1 MRHRPL
7 VLFFVLAYAG
17 GWAVFIPLVLLQ
29 GPLEWTALATVAP
42 TLAAVI
48 THRVTNGNY
57 RAVRLI
63 EGWPRAIAAGLAGV
77 LLMMFAYVVLPGN
90 TAADPSKLQWS
101 VFASVNV
108 YNYST
113 LIGGPLGE
121 EPGWRGY
128 ALPRLEAARGPVQ
141 GSMVLAMLWVGWHTP
156 MFFYPGWL
164 SAPLWIYALILLGA
178 SFILTFVTNLARFNV
193 LAPIAA
199 HAAFNTVSAWL
210 VGFFA
215 QTRPVVGVRFEL
227 VLAVCGLAVS
237 MVLMGATRGR
247 LRYVQASGLRRQAP
261 AEASGQ
267 SEA

>member
-1 MRHRPL
+1 MRQRPL

-29 GPLEWTALATVAP
+29 GPLEWTALATAAP
-42 TLAAVI
+42 ALAAVV
-48 THRVTNGNY
+48 THRVRHRSY
-57 RAVRLI
+57 RAVRVI
-63 EGWPRAIAAGLAGV
+63 AGWPRGIAGGLVGV

-90 TAADPSKLQWS
+90 TAADPSRLQWS
-101 VFASVNV
+101 VFASMSV

-128 ALPRLEAARGPVQ
+128 ALPRLEAAFGPIRG
-141 GSMVLAMLWVGWHTP
+141 SIVLAMLWIGWHVP
-156 MFFYPGWL
+156 MFFYPGWV

-199 HAAFNTVSAWL
+199 HAAFNTVSGWL
-210 VGFFA
+210 AGFFA
-215 QTRPVVGVRFEL
+215 HTRPVVGVRFEL
-227 VLAVCGLAVS
+227 VLAVCGLVIS
-237 MVLMGATRGR
+237 VVLMGATRGR
-247 LRYVQASGLRRQAP
+247 LRYEPLP
-261 AEASGQ
+261 DP
-267 SEA
+267 